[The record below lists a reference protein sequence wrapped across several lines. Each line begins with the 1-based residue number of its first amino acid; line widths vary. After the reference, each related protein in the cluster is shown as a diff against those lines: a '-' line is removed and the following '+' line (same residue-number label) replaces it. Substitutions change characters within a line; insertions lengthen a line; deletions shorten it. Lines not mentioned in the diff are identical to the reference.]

1 MSDPGAATQSTN
13 ANRPF
18 WTVTGGTD
26 LTPLAEVGAL
36 LLRVYFGFV
45 ICWSAGV
52 SKFPL
57 DGWFADQV
65 AGLGFPMPV
74 LFAWLAA
81 MSEVAGGVL
90 LAIGLATRPAA
101 FFLAFTLG
109 VAAFM
114 FHKIPILSVY
124 TTQHITLKYF
134 WVYVFFAFAGAGRL
148 SLDGLLRRKQALA
161 AGLSLAIVG
170 GLAIYCA
177 GREAPKPAAEVAATL
192 DEAAAVAVAGSFNDW
207 SLTATPMTQVNGG
220 GVWTATITT
229 DAPGPIELK
238 FVADENWDLSAG
250 ETDQTD
256 ARFPVSG
263 TAEPG
268 PQSANIEAYL
278 PKAGDY
284 RVSLSLPDLAYRV
297 EPAEPVEPTEPVEPP
312 ADTSVRPAAEPA
324 K

>member
-1 MSDPGAATQSTN
+1 MSADDTAAPTTN
-13 ANRPF
+13 ASRPF
-18 WTVTGGTD
+18 WTLTGGAD
-26 LTPLAEVGAL
+26 LPPLAEVGAL

-57 DGWFADQV
+57 DGWFAAQV
-65 AGLGFPMPV
+65 AGLGVPMPV
-74 LFAWLAA
+74 LVAWRAA

-109 VAAFM
+109 VAAFV

-134 WVYVFFAFAGAGRL
+134 WVYVFFAFAGSGRL
-148 SLDGLLRRKQALA
+148 SLDGLLRSRQAIATGLTVA
-161 AGLSLAIVG
+161 VIVGLS
-170 GLAIYCA
+170 IYC
-177 GREAPKPAAEVAATL
+177 GMRRPPEPTQQAADTLAT
-192 DEAAAVAVAGSFNDW
+192 ANTVSVAGSFNDW
-207 SLTATPMTQVNGG
+207 SLTATPMASYAQGEWAAMSSVDT
-220 GVWTATITT
+220 
-229 DAPGPIELK
+229 PGPVELK

-250 ETDQTD
+250 ETDQPD

-268 PQSANIEAYL
+268 AQSANIEAYL

-297 EPAEPVEPTEPVEPP
+297 EPAEPVAPPAPTAPP

-324 K
+324 E